1 MPDVPWRGS
10 PQPNLE
16 DVSEMRDLDRE
27 DVQYGNDYAVDAT
40 VADLTDAKIDVPRE
54 NRALEPVKES
64 LERVGFY
71 AYGTFD
77 DQRRWTI
84 AVDDELGRVDVRIG
98 PDGFTVEM
106 WATSPGLFIEEENDW
121 RRRAHERLARMTIP
135 NIARGM
141 LAPHQSASWDDVE
154 QGVCVRVRYDLPF
167 TRADQIGAFV
177 REHLPELEDLLTK
190 VESQI

>member
-1 MPDVPWRGS
+1 MRVFDQDGELFDIEESIDV
-10 PQPNLE
+10 
-16 DVSEMRDLDRE
+16 
-27 DVQYGNDYAVDAT
+27 T
-40 VADLTDAKIDVPRE
+40 VADLVEARTDLPRE
-54 NRALEPVKES
+54 NRALEPAKES
-64 LERVGFY
+64 LERAGFY

-98 PDGFTVEM
+98 DDGFAIEM

-141 LAPHQSASWDDVE
+141 LEQHQSASWDEIE
-154 QGVCVRVRYDLPF
+154 QGVCVRVNYDLPF
-167 TRADQIGAFV
+167 TRAAQIGAFV
-177 REHLPELEDLLTK
+177 REHLPELEELLTK
-190 VESQI
+190 VESQIVS

>member
-1 MPDVPWRGS
+1 
-10 PQPNLE
+10 
-16 DVSEMRDLDRE
+16 MRVFDQDGELFDADE
-27 DVQYGNDYAVDAT
+27 AVDIT
-40 VADLTDAKIDVPRE
+40 LADLLDAKTDLPRE

-64 LERVGFY
+64 LERAGFY

-98 PDGFTVEM
+98 DDGFTIEM

-135 NIARGM
+135 NVARGM
-141 LAPHQSASWDDVE
+141 LEPHQSASWDEVE

-167 TRADQIGAFV
+167 TRAAQIGAFV
-177 REHLPELEDLLTK
+177 REHLPELEELLTK
-190 VESQI
+190 VESQIFS

>member
-1 MPDVPWRGS
+1 MRVFDLHGELFDEDDVPTG
-10 PQPNLE
+10 E
-16 DVSEMRDLDRE
+16 E
-27 DVQYGNDYAVDAT
+27 AVDIT
-40 VADLTDAKIDVPRE
+40 VADLSDARTDVPRE
-54 NRALEPVKES
+54 NRALEPVKAS
-64 LERVGFY
+64 LERAGFY

-98 PDGFTVEM
+98 DDGFAIEM
-106 WATSPGLFIEEENDW
+106 WATSPGLFVEEENDW

-141 LAPHQSASWDDVE
+141 LAPHQSANWDEVE

-167 TRADQIGAFV
+167 TRADQVGAFV
-177 REHLPELEDLLTK
+177 REHLPELDDLLTK
-190 VESQI
+190 VESQIFS